1 MEILTNTDVREAAQ
15 IILNK
20 TKLRPSTACICGSG
34 LGNLAEILEDRFT
47 IPYADVPNFPV
58 STVPGHAGQ
67 LVFGNY
73 KGKCC
78 VFLQGR
84 THLYEGYAPNKIVFP
99 VRVLRAIGVDV
110 LIITNAAGGLNET
123 YKTGDL
129 VVVKDHIN
137 IPGFCTCNPLVGIT
151 DESMGARFPAM
162 SDAYDHELIALA
174 KKTAMGLNIE
184 LHEGVY
190 AAVTGP
196 NYETIAEARMFKIL
210 GADLI
215 GMSTAS
221 EVVAA
226 RQVGL
231 RCCVVSL
238 VTNCVIM
245 DYSSQEKANHNEV
258 CETGQ
263 RRAADFQK
271 LISTLIGSATA
282 RNRKNSENNV
292 FSTSNVYST
301 NGHTS
306 SFSDLQI

>member
-15 IILNK
+15 IILSK
-20 TKLRPSTACICGSG
+20 TELRPSIACICGSG
-34 LGNLAEILEDRFT
+34 MGNLVDILEDSFT

-58 STVPGHAGQ
+58 STVPGHVGQ

-99 VRVLRAIGVDV
+99 VRVLRAIGVDI
-110 LIITNAAGGLNET
+110 LIITNAAGALNET

-129 VVVKDHIN
+129 VIVKDHIN

-151 DESMGARFPAM
+151 DESMGDRFPAM
-162 SDAYDHELIALA
+162 SDAYDAELRTLA
-174 KKTAMGLNIE
+174 RKTATALDIDH
-184 LHEGVY
+184 HEGVY
-190 AAVTGP
+190 AALCGP
-196 NYETIAEARMFKIL
+196 NFETIAEARMFKIL
-210 GADLI
+210 GADLV

-226 RQVGL
+226 RQIGL

-238 VTNCVIM
+238 VTNCVTM
-245 DYSSQEKANHNEV
+245 DYKSQEKASHNEV
-258 CETGQ
+258 IEVGQ
-263 RRAADFQK
+263 SRASDFQK
-271 LISTLIGSATA
+271 LISNLIGSVTATS
-282 RNRKNSENNV
+282 RKNSK
-292 FSTSNVYST
+292 SNVYSS
-301 NGHTS
+301 NGHMST
-306 SFSDLQI
+306 FSDLQI